1 MIQEPEMAKGGPA
14 TWFCVQT
21 QPKHEHIAA
30 AQLRQDLKID
40 VFLPRIRYRRST
52 RCGPA
57 WVTEA
62 LFPNYL
68 FAHFD
73 LASQLRQVQAVRG
86 VRNVVHFGTRW
97 PTIPEMAITEL
108 RSAMGAEEVRILS
121 QDLNPG
127 DTVEVADGV
136 FHGLQ
141 AMVTKIIP
149 QRQRIS
155 ILLDFLGRQTAVE
168 LDRSQVIRN
177 REIRMEQEM
186 GMVRHRSETSRK
198 K

>member
-1 MIQEPEMAKGGPA
+1 MAGREPAA
-14 TWFCVQT
+14 WFCVQA

-30 AQLRQDLKID
+30 AQLRQNSKIE
-40 VFLPRIRYRRST
+40 VCLPRIRYRRST
-52 RCGPA
+52 RSGPA

-86 VRNVVHFGTRW
+86 VRNVVHFGARW
-97 PTIPEMAITEL
+97 PTIPEPAIAEL
-108 RSAMGAEEVRILS
+108 RSVMGIEEVKILS

-127 DTVEVADGV
+127 DAVEVAEGV

-141 AMVTKIIP
+141 AVVARVMP
-149 QRQRIS
+149 QRQRVS
-155 ILLDFLGRQTAVE
+155 VLLDFLGRQTAVE
-168 LDRSQVIRN
+168 LDRCQLVRN
-177 REIRMEQEM
+177 RERLRMEPEN
-186 GMVRHRSETSRK
+186 GPV
-198 K
+198 

>member
-1 MIQEPEMAKGGPA
+1 MATLQMIQAHVIAEREPV

-30 AQLRQDLKID
+30 AQLRTNSKIE

-52 RCGPA
+52 RSGPA

-73 LASQLRQVQAVRG
+73 LVSQLRLVQAVRG
-86 VRNVVHFGTRW
+86 VRNVVHFGARW
-97 PTIPEMAITEL
+97 PTIPETAIAEL
-108 RSAMGAEEVRILS
+108 RSAMGVEETRVLS

-127 DTVEVADGV
+127 DAVEVADGI

-141 AMVTKIIP
+141 AVVARVMP
-149 QRQRIS
+149 QRQRVS

-168 LDRSQVIRN
+168 LDRNQLVRN
-177 REIRMEQEM
+177 RDPFRMEPEDD
-186 GMVRHRSETSRK
+186 RT
-198 K
+198 

>member
-1 MIQEPEMAKGGPA
+1 MAGRA
-14 TWFCVQT
+14 TASWFCVQT

-30 AQLRQDLKID
+30 AQLRQVSSLD

-73 LASQLRQVQAVRG
+73 LVAQLRLVQAVRG
-86 VRNVVHFGTRW
+86 VRKVVHFGSRW
-97 PTIPEMAITEL
+97 PTIPEATIAEL
-108 RSAMGAEEVRILS
+108 RTAIGIEEVKVLS
-121 QDLNPG
+121 QDLHPG
-127 DTVEVADGV
+127 DAVEVADGV

-141 AMVTKIIP
+141 ALVTRVMP
-149 QRQRIS
+149 QRQRVS
-155 ILLDFLGRQTAVE
+155 VLLDFLGRQTAVE
-168 LDRSQVIRN
+168 LDRSQLVRN
-177 REIRMEQEM
+177 RETFRMDQ
-186 GMVRHRSETSRK
+186 
-198 K
+198 

>member
-1 MIQEPEMAKGGPA
+1 MIQVQETVKEGPV

-30 AQLRQDLKID
+30 AQLRQDLKIE

-73 LASQLRQVQAVRG
+73 LASQLRWVQAVRG

-97 PTIPEMAITEL
+97 PTIPQTVITEL
-108 RSAMGAEEVRILS
+108 RSAMGVEEIRILS
-121 QDLNPG
+121 GDLNPG
-127 DTVEVADGV
+127 DAVEVAEGV

-141 AMVTKIIP
+141 AMVTKVIP
-149 QRQRIS
+149 QRQRVS
-155 ILLDFLGRQTAVE
+155 ILLDFLGRQTTVE
-168 LDRSQVIRN
+168 IDHSLVIRN

-186 GMVRHRSETSRK
+186 GMVQHRPTTSRK

>member
-1 MIQEPEMAKGGPA
+1 MARRVTA

-30 AQLRQDLKID
+30 AQLRQNSSLE

-73 LASQLRQVQAVRG
+73 LVTQLRLIQATRG
-86 VRNVVHFGTRW
+86 VRKVVHFGTRW
-97 PTIPEMAITEL
+97 PTIPEATIAEL
-108 RSAMGAEEVRILS
+108 RSATGIDEVKVLS
-121 QDLNPG
+121 QDLHPG
-127 DTVEVADGV
+127 DAVEVADGV

-141 AMVTKIIP
+141 ALVTKVMP
-149 QRQRIS
+149 QRQRVS
-155 ILLDFLGRQTAVE
+155 VLLDFLGRQTAVE
-168 LDRSQVIRN
+168 LDRNQLVRN
-177 REIRMEQEM
+177 LEIIRMEMQP
-186 GMVRHRSETSRK
+186 GSRANQMDASNINRAK
-198 K
+198 